1 MRDIRA
7 KEKPINQVIAIMTV
21 ILTGVQL
28 LAAAGL
34 EWSVIRT
41 GVLPVHYQVVYLTGV
56 LFLAAL
62 ILLFRRNRMVA
73 VILMVLSAIVTIL
86 SVYGICVIGKIDA
99 TLNQVKNESETEVV
113 QMSLY
118 VLKDSPIENL
128 SDIDEI
134 QVGYLSGDTAS
145 DKFLTDI
152 KKNNAV
158 INADAYDSMLV
169 LADALLD
176 GTEQAIIVNSA
187 YVDMITEQDGYEDFS
202 SQIRSVSEYEAEIES
217 QKTETAEEKEPVE
230 LDKET
235 FIVYL
240 SGIDMWGAVNAR
252 SRSDVNILAVV
263 NTATG
268 HIQLINTPRDYYVYL
283 PNQGA
288 NDKLTHAGLYG
299 IDSSKAAIE
308 NLYGIQID
316 YYVRMNFSGFESIIN
331 TLGGIDVYSEYD
343 FTVDPIKHYTRGYN
357 HLNGLEALAFARE
370 RHAFPTGDIQR
381 GLNQM
386 EVIKAVIN
394 KMTSPAI
401 LANYSEVLDEVTDC
415 IMMDIPS
422 ERIYSLVRYE
432 LATKTSWTVDSY
444 SVTGTGT
451 HSITYSMPGTTCYVM
466 IPNDSD
472 VEQAKKLIGQTLD
485 GDTE

>member
-1 MRDIRA
+1 
-7 KEKPINQVIAIMTV
+7 
-21 ILTGVQL
+21 
-28 LAAAGL
+28 
-34 EWSVIRT
+34 
-41 GVLPVHYQVVYLTGV
+41 
-56 LFLAAL
+56 
-62 ILLFRRNRMVA
+62 
-73 VILMVLSAIVTIL
+73 
-86 SVYGICVIGKIDA
+86 
-99 TLNQVKNESETEVV
+99 
-113 QMSLY
+113 
-118 VLKDSPIENL
+118 
-128 SDIDEI
+128 
-134 QVGYLSGDTAS
+134 
-145 DKFLTDI
+145 
-152 KKNNAV
+152 
-158 INADAYDSMLV
+158 
-169 LADALLD
+169 
-176 GTEQAIIVNSA
+176 
-187 YVDMITEQDGYEDFS
+187 
-202 SQIRSVSEYEAEIES
+202 
-217 QKTETAEEKEPVE
+217 
-230 LDKET
+230 
-235 FIVYL
+235 
-240 SGIDMWGAVNAR
+240 MWGAVNAR

-308 NLYGIQID
+308 NLYDIQID